1 MNTFNPKKRKVLK
14 YKEFLTTGAKSEKAK
29 HKEKGE
35 HELTKKA
42 MSGDKKGDNGIATL
56 DEAKEMRVVLDATEF
71 ANVLKALVRGEEAVL
86 INVGTNVK
94 MILKDI
100 GFNEILTILDETKK
114 DVERQKK

>member
-42 MSGDKKGDNGIATL
+42 MSGEKKGPNGW
-56 DEAKEMRVVLDATEF
+56 
-71 ANVLKALVRGEEAVL
+71 
-86 INVGTNVK
+86 
-94 MILKDI
+94 DI
-100 GFNEILTILDETKK
+100 IDDPEKIIIK
-114 DVERQKK
+114 